1 VWTGT
6 QMLVWGGGGNSPYLN
21 TGGRYDPVAN
31 AWTAIGTTG
40 APAGRYLHSAVW
52 TGSQMIVWGGIS
64 STGQTNTGGR
74 YDPAT
79 NGWAAT
85 STAGAPT
92 ARYSNAAVWTGSQL
106 VVWGGATFDANG
118 WTLYQTGGRYDPA
131 SNTWTATST
140 TGAPVGRLF
149 FASVWTGSK
158 LVVWGGCADD
168 STCGTSLD
176 TGGEYSPATN
186 TWTAT
191 PLAGAPGARGLPTG
205 VWTGT
210 EMIVWG
216 GSSNDSGTLTNTGGR
231 YSPLA

>member
-1 VWTGT
+1 
-6 QMLVWGGGGNSPYLN
+6 MN

-31 AWTAIGTTG
+31 TWTATSTTG
-40 APAGRYLHSAVW
+40 APIGRYLHSAVW
-52 TGSQMIVWGGIS
+52 TGSLMLVWGGQA

-74 YDPAT
+74 YDP
-79 NGWAAT
+79 T
-85 STAGAPT
+85 SNSWTAMSTTGAPT

-106 VVWGGATFDANG
+106 VVWGGASFDVNG

-131 SNTWTATST
+131 TNSWTPTST
-140 TGAPVGRLF
+140 TGAPAGRLF
-149 FASVWTGSK
+149 FASVWTGSR

-168 STCGTSLD
+168 STCGDSLD

-186 TWTAT
+186 SWAAT
-191 PLAGAPGARGLPTG
+191 PLAGAPGARGHVTG

-231 YSPLA
+231 YTPLA